1 MRVMTNPDNLRDA
14 LDHLHKLLA
23 GIARNASYEND
34 RVIESYPKYFEP
46 IKDAALD
53 AHLLTTW
60 IKDNIK
66 ELHK

>member
-1 MRVMTNPDNLRDA
+1 MRVMTNPDNLHDA

-23 GIARNASYEND
+23 GIARESSNLMEASTVNPNYL
-34 RVIESYPKYFEP
+34 EP
-46 IKDAALD
+46 IKDSALD
-53 AHLLTTW
+53 AHLLVTW